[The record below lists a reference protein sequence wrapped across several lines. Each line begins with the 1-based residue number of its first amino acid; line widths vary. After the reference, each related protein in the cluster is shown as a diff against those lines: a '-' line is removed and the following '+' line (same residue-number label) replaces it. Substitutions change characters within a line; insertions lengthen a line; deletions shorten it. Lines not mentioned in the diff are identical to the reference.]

1 MIDWAQV
8 VGSFAAIVL
17 IVSTAVVVAVVVG
30 YIIIGAFDGD

>member
-17 IVSTAVVVAVVVG
+17 IVSTAIVVAVVIG
-30 YIIIGAFDGD
+30 YILIGVFDGD